1 MKRNFRI
8 IVGMLLLAIPLC
20 VNAQVKPTKPEKP
33 KPKVE
38 KQDMNSESPEINSES
53 PEMKLEKPEMKPE
66 KPGIRPEKP
75 GMKPDNPGMKPERPG
90 MRPEKPG
97 MKPEKPE
104 MKPEKPMKPGN
115 NEPKGGLEMPKI
127 SGFVQGMY
135 QANLSDKGDLIDNTL
150 RMRRVRLSVDG
161 KLSKT
166 VSYKIQGDF
175 TRSPMLVDAF
185 IKYKP
190 CREFAIQ
197 LGQFKTPFT
206 LESPINPVNL
216 EIFDYGEAVQ
226 RLVGYKDVCGVGA
239 LGRDLGLMATGDLF
253 PVEGKDFSLVTYSIG
268 VFNGNGANNLDN
280 NNRKDLVGRLE
291 VHPGLKALTLSG
303 SYYYGKYYKD
313 EVVNGARNR
322 WTAGAQYND
331 GKLVLR
337 GEYISGATGYQNIS
351 YNDHNGI
358 SVVCNEELFYS
369 NGYYAQAGYYF
380 QAGEQK
386 IMPVLRYEHFT
397 EDASIG
403 NEGTNWYTAGINYW
417 PLKSVNCK
425 LDYSLVQKESGT
437 NSHRVVAIVSYKF

>member
-1 MKRNFRI
+1 MKHKFRMI
-8 IVGMLLLAIPLC
+8 IGMLLLAIPLC
-20 VNAQVKPTKPEKP
+20 MNAQVKPVKVNQQDKNEVNP
-33 KPKVE
+33 KENVE
-38 KQDMNSESPEINSES
+38 
-53 PEMKLEKPEMKPE
+53 
-66 KPGIRPEKP
+66 
-75 GMKPDNPGMKPERPG
+75 
-90 MRPEKPG
+90 
-97 MKPEKPE
+97 KPEKPE
-104 MKPEKPMKPGN
+104 K
-115 NEPKGGLEMPKI
+115 PKGGLEMPKI

-135 QANLSDKGDLIDNTL
+135 QANLSDEGELVDNTF

-226 RLVGYKDVCGVGA
+226 QLVGYKDVCGVGA

-268 VFNGNGANNLDN
+268 IFNGNGANNLDN

-303 SYYYGKYYKD
+303 SYYYGKYFKD
-313 EVVNGARNR
+313 ELNNGTRNR
-322 WTAGAQYND
+322 WAAGAQYND

-337 GEYISGATGYQNIS
+337 GEYISGTTGYQTIS

-358 SVVCNEELFYS
+358 SEVYNEELFNS

-397 EDASIG
+397 KDASIG